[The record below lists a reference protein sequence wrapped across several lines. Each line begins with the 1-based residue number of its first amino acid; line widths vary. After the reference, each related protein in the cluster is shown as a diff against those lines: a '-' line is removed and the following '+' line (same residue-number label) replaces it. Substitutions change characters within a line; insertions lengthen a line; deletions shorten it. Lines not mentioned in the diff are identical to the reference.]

1 MKGFS
6 LLETLLAMTI
16 VSVISVAAVYMLFL
30 SLNLR
35 DLTLTTTKT
44 QESLRVFD
52 RALREAVIGAKT
64 VSGGGNSLF
73 LNTDS
78 QCWSFVYDAVSK
90 NVKYSKITQTN
101 CVVDPSPTNLFFPTT
116 TKINSLTFSILPL
129 SSGGRQIVM
138 SGTVQTTLPFDVY
151 STSFSNTYIN
161 LID

>member
-16 VSVISVAAVYMLFL
+16 VSVISVASVYMLFL

-44 QESLRVFD
+44 QESLRIFD
-52 RALREAVIGAKT
+52 RSLREAIIGAST
-64 VSGGGNSLF
+64 VSGGGSSLF
-73 LNTDS
+73 LSTTS
-78 QCWSFVYDAVSK
+78 QCWSFVYDGVAK
-90 NVKYSKITQTN
+90 NVKYSKVVQAG
-101 CVVDPSPTNLFFPTT
+101 CVADPSPTSLFFATS
-116 TKINSLTFSILPL
+116 TKINSLAFSIINL

-138 SGTVQTTLPFDVY
+138 SGTVQTTLPFDVF